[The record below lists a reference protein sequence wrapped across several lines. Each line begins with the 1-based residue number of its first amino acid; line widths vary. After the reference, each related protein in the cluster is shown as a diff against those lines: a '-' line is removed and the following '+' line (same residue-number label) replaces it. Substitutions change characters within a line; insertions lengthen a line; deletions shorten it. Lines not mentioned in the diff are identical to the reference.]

1 MKDGVKSQIQRL
13 IILFLTTT
21 VFMALELIMLFGLM
35 QETLVIGVG
44 LPKEVSLPFLFTK
57 EQSMDLEQ
65 TTPYGNIPFVVVV
78 DGEKLRHHP

>member
-1 MKDGVKSQIQRL
+1 MRDGAKSQIQRL

-65 TTPYGNIPFVVVV
+65 TTPYGNILFVVV